1 MNGPDDKRSF
11 DFYYLSVSGGRAGGC
26 SFLEVGKE
34 FHGYYLDVVNFIF
47 LLQLL

>member
-1 MNGPDDKRSF
+1 MNGQDNKRSF
-11 DFYYLSVSGGRAGGC
+11 DFYYLSVLGGAGEC
-26 SFLEVGKE
+26 SLLKVGKE